1 MPGAPPLVLV
11 LDGNRH
17 GKGTETYANGNKYEG
32 DYVDGKQHG
41 KGTKTWANGTV
52 FHSGAWENGKKA
64 WTLGSQAPERWAAAT
79 IVIESRK
86 PTSQKAYPVIFCSR
100 PFFTVAWSEG
110 TWLRPHHRT
119 RYLQVSGSILSTQRK
134 ERPQYTQ
141 MHTRTHIHREIRVR
155 EASQVKREKEGEKG
169 PPRASRQRK
178 RMRQVIIHKEST
190 TTLFTHKK

>member
-1 MPGAPPLVLV
+1 MG
-11 LDGNRH
+11 
-17 GKGTETYANGNKYEG
+17 
-32 DYVDGKQHG
+32 
-41 KGTKTWANGTV
+41 
-52 FHSGAWENGKKA
+52 
-64 WTLGSQAPERWAAAT
+64 
-79 IVIESRK
+79 
-86 PTSQKAYPVIFCSR
+86 R

-169 PPRASRQRK
+169 PPRASRQRQRSKPGKK
-178 RMRQVIIHKEST
+178 RERGRKGPTKSQQAEKE
-190 TTLFTHKK
+190 